1 MFGVTN
7 TVLDAIAEVD
17 TPEIG
22 TGGCAVALAYVL
34 ANLMDIY
41 GVATPVPVPTPVATK
56 VTPTVFADAPIKVKS
71 VVPTVLII

>member
-22 TGGCAVALAYVL
+22 TGSCAVALAYVL
-34 ANLMDIY
+34 ANIID
-41 GVATPVPVPTPVATK
+41 VPVTL
-56 VTPTVFADAPIKVKS
+56 S
-71 VVPTVLII
+71 V